1 LGAEGSVSTKKRI
14 LIVCGT
20 AIATSTHVAARV
32 REICS
37 AHGIDADITQARVQE
52 VPAYAHSVDLVVAT
66 TQVAYPLNIPV
77 VSGIPVLT
85 GIDEEGAVEQIVQH
99 LTKGG

>member
-1 LGAEGSVSTKKRI
+1 MGTKKKI

-32 REICS
+32 RDVCRQ
-37 AHGIDADITQARVQE
+37 HGIDADIIQARVQE

-66 TQVAYPLNIPV
+66 TQVAYSLTVPV
-77 VSGIPVLT
+77 VSGIPFLT
-85 GIDEEGAVEQIVQH
+85 GIGEDKITEQIVQH
-99 LTKGG
+99 LKEGG

>member
-1 LGAEGSVSTKKRI
+1 MTAKKRI

-32 REICS
+32 REVCQ
-37 AHGIDADITQARVQE
+37 AQGIDVEITQARVQE

-66 TQVAYPLNIPV
+66 TQVAYPLNVPV
-77 VSGIPVLT
+77 VSGIPFLT
-85 GIDEEGAVEQIVQH
+85 GIGEDKTAEQIVQY